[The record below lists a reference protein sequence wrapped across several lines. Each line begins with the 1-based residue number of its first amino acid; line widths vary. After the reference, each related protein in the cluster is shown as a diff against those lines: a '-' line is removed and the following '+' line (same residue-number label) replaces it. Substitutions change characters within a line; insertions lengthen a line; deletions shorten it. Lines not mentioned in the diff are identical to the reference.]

1 MEITINSKEL
11 RDAINAVLLKG
22 KWNLGQAVKN
32 HQLNSVVVL
41 EVDVMGNTFLYN
53 GDESTYIQYRLDV
66 ADDIQVGTVY
76 LNTDTLVKY
85 LKGDVELKLS
95 YNDSKGVLE
104 IITDTSIVTLNTLE
118 SHPHNEAI
126 KQIKGRAS
134 KGRWADYINCEW
146 VDKVEGRD
154 EISISNTTKLKTILR
169 LTGDELKEAFK
180 SCELVGSG
188 IFKLDYIGDNRL
200 CVTSSQTMESMH
212 HNIEVE
218 YAHGPNASV
227 EFTAPLHLL
236 LNDTTVIAFNDDSPV
251 FILNDRVKMLRA
263 PRFEG
268 DT

>member
-22 KWNLGQAVKN
+22 KWNLGQSMKN

-66 ADDIQVGTVY
+66 GDDVKVGMVY
-76 LNTDTLVKY
+76 LNTDTLIKY
-85 LKGDVELKLS
+85 LKGNVELKLS
-95 YNDSKGVLE
+95 HNDGKGVLE
-104 IITDTSIVTLNTLE
+104 IVTDTSIITLNTLY
-118 SHPHNEAI
+118 SHPHNDSI
-126 KQIKGRAS
+126 NQIKDRAS
-134 KGRWADYINCEW
+134 KGEWQNFWINERHG
-146 VDKVEGRD
+146 EGIT
-154 EISISNTTKLKTILR
+154 ISSTTKLNTVLILS
-169 LTGDELKEAFK
+169 GNELKDAFK
-180 SCELVGSG
+180 SCEIVGSG

-268 DT
+268 DA